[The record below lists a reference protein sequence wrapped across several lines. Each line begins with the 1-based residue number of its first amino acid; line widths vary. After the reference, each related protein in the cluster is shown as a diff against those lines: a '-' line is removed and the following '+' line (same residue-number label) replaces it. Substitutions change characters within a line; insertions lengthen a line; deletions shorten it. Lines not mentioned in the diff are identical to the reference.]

1 MFRRAGPNR
10 QHHVSTLRPASR
22 CPSGGEFGP
31 ACRGFRV
38 QGTPSAPPSTI
49 VGKAT
54 EGGPIERVA
63 VVRAVTFDRL
73 MATERYGPNFG
84 KLFAAALLQEVSFV
98 LLVHLPGYLEDLGA
112 TESLIGVLYAA
123 AAVLGLL
130 ARPALGRVLDLT
142 HRRTVLLVTGLFN
155 AAVIL
160 ALATTTVWG
169 PWLWGLF
176 LAQRVLQIALF
187 TTMLTYAA
195 DSLPIEHR
203 TQGLA
208 LFGLSG
214 LLPIAVGGVAGDVVI
229 NAFGF
234 TALFVVSAAASVVSW
249 LLVWRLPVLPI
260 LGRRPRRGF
269 WASLAQRNLL
279 PLWWVTLFFSIGLE
293 TLFTFTR
300 TYVDERQI
308 GSTGHLLRCVW
319 RDRGGDADL
328 GGRHYDR
335 IPQRLFVVGAL
346 VSYSLSLA
354 ILALAG
360 SVPLLIAAAV
370 FGGMAHGAVFPILTS
385 QVVLRARTSERGS
398 AMAIFTSIFDVAL
411 LVAAPAVGFLIDGF
425 SYRLAFGCVAIA
437 LGVGAVVYSIWDRRI
452 VAEAALA

>member
-1 MFRRAGPNR
+1 
-10 QHHVSTLRPASR
+10 
-22 CPSGGEFGP
+22 
-31 ACRGFRV
+31 
-38 QGTPSAPPSTI
+38 
-49 VGKAT
+49 
-54 EGGPIERVA
+54 
-63 VVRAVTFDRL
+63 
-73 MATERYGPNFG
+73 MATDRYGPNFG

-98 LLVHLPGYLEDLGA
+98 LLVHVPGYFEGLGA
-112 TESLIGVLYAA
+112 TESRIGILYAA
-123 AAVLGLL
+123 AAVLGLM

-160 ALATTTVWG
+160 ALATTSVWG
-169 PWLWGLF
+169 LLLWGLF

-229 NAFGF
+229 DAFGF
-234 TALFVVSAAASVVSW
+234 GALFVVSAAASVVSW
-249 LLVWRLPVLPI
+249 LLVWRLPILPI

-269 WASLAQRNLL
+269 WASLGQRDLL

-300 TYVDERQI
+300 TYVDERRI
-308 GSTGHLLRCVW
+308 GSTGLFFGVYGVTAAAMRI
-319 RDRGGDADL
+319 L

-346 VSYSLSLA
+346 VSYGLSLA
-354 ILALAG
+354 VLALAG
-360 SVPLLIAAAV
+360 AVPLLVAAAIL
-370 FGGMAHGAVFPILTS
+370 GGMAHGAVFPILTS
-385 QVVLRARTSERGS
+385 QVVLRARTAERGS

-425 SYRLAFGCVAIA
+425 SYRVAFGWVAIA
-437 LGVGAVVYSIWDRRI
+437 LGVGAVVYAIWDRRL
-452 VAEAALA
+452 VSEAALA

>member
-1 MFRRAGPNR
+1 
-10 QHHVSTLRPASR
+10 
-22 CPSGGEFGP
+22 
-31 ACRGFRV
+31 
-38 QGTPSAPPSTI
+38 
-49 VGKAT
+49 
-54 EGGPIERVA
+54 
-63 VVRAVTFDRL
+63 
-73 MATERYGPNFG
+73 MATDRYGPNFG

-98 LLVHLPGYLEDLGA
+98 LLVHVPGYLEDLGA
-112 TESLIGVLYAA
+112 TESLIGILYAA
-123 AAVLGLL
+123 AAVLGLM

-142 HRRTVLLVTGLFN
+142 HRRTVLLVTGLLN

-214 LLPIAVGGVAGDVVI
+214 LLPIALGGVAGDVVI
-229 NAFGF
+229 NGFGF
-234 TALFVVSAAASVVSW
+234 SALFVVSATASLVSW
-249 LLVWRLPVLPI
+249 LLVWRLPILPI

-308 GSTGHLLRCVW
+308 GSTGIFFGVYGVTAAAMRI
-319 RDRGGDADL
+319 L

-335 IPQRLFVVGAL
+335 IPQRRFVVSAL
-346 VSYSLSLA
+346 VAYGLSLA

-370 FGGMAHGAVFPILTS
+370 LGGMAHGAVFPILTS

-411 LVAAPAVGFLIDGF
+411 LVAAPTVGFLIDGF

-437 LGVGAVVYSIWDRRI
+437 LGLGAVVYSIWDRRI
-452 VAEAALA
+452 VTEAALA

>member
-1 MFRRAGPNR
+1 
-10 QHHVSTLRPASR
+10 
-22 CPSGGEFGP
+22 
-31 ACRGFRV
+31 
-38 QGTPSAPPSTI
+38 
-49 VGKAT
+49 
-54 EGGPIERVA
+54 
-63 VVRAVTFDRL
+63 
-73 MATERYGPNFG
+73 MATDRYGPNFG

-98 LLVHLPGYLEDLGA
+98 LLVHVPGYLEDLGA
-112 TESLIGVLYAA
+112 TESLIGILYAA
-123 AAVLGLL
+123 AAVLGLM

-142 HRRTVLLVTGLFN
+142 HRRTVLLVTGLLN

-176 LAQRVLQIALF
+176 LSQRVLQIALF

-214 LLPIAVGGVAGDVVI
+214 LFPIALGGVGGDLVI
-229 NAFGF
+229 DAFGF
-234 TALFVVSAAASVVSW
+234 RALFVVSATASVVSW
-249 LLVWRLPVLPI
+249 LLVWRLPLLPV

-269 WASLAQRNLL
+269 WASFAQRNLL

-300 TYVDERQI
+300 TYVDERRI
-308 GSTGHLLRCVW
+308 GSTGLFFGVYGVTAAAMRV
-319 RDRGGDADL
+319 L

-335 IPQRLFVVGAL
+335 VPQRLFVVSAL
-346 VSYSLSLA
+346 VSYGLSLA

-370 FGGMAHGAVFPILTS
+370 LGGLAHGAVFPILTS
-385 QVVLRARTSERGS
+385 QVVARARTAERGS
-398 AMAIFTSIFDVAL
+398 AMAIFTSIFDIAL
-411 LVAAPAVGFLIDGF
+411 LIAAPAVGFLIDGF
-425 SYRLAFGCVAIA
+425 NYGLAFGCVAIA
-437 LGVGAVVYSIWDRRI
+437 LGLGAAVYAIWDRRM

>member
-1 MFRRAGPNR
+1 
-10 QHHVSTLRPASR
+10 
-22 CPSGGEFGP
+22 
-31 ACRGFRV
+31 
-38 QGTPSAPPSTI
+38 
-49 VGKAT
+49 
-54 EGGPIERVA
+54 
-63 VVRAVTFDRL
+63 
-73 MATERYGPNFG
+73 MATDRYGPNFG

-98 LLVHLPGYLEDLGA
+98 LLVHVPGYLEDLGA
-112 TESLIGVLYAA
+112 TESLIGILYAG
-123 AAVLGLL
+123 AAVLGLM

-142 HRRTVLLVTGLFN
+142 HRRTVLLVTGLLN

-195 DSLPIEHR
+195 DSLPIPHR

-214 LLPIAVGGVAGDVVI
+214 LLPIALGGVAGDVVI
-229 NAFGF
+229 NGFGF
-234 TALFVVSAAASVVSW
+234 TALFVVSATASLVSW

-308 GSTGHLLRCVW
+308 GSTGIFFGVYGVTAAAMRI
-319 RDRGGDADL
+319 L

-335 IPQRLFVVGAL
+335 IPQRLFVVSAL
-346 VSYSLSLA
+346 VAYGLSLA

-411 LVAAPAVGFLIDGF
+411 LVAAPTVGFLIDGF

-437 LGVGAVVYSIWDRRI
+437 LGLGAGVYSIWDRRI
-452 VAEAALA
+452 VTEAALA

>member
-1 MFRRAGPNR
+1 
-10 QHHVSTLRPASR
+10 
-22 CPSGGEFGP
+22 
-31 ACRGFRV
+31 
-38 QGTPSAPPSTI
+38 
-49 VGKAT
+49 
-54 EGGPIERVA
+54 
-63 VVRAVTFDRL
+63 
-73 MATERYGPNFG
+73 MATDRYGPNFG

-98 LLVHLPGYLEDLGA
+98 LLVHLPGYLEGLGA

-123 AAVLGLL
+123 AAVLGLM
-130 ARPALGRVLDLT
+130 ARPALGRILDLT
-142 HRRTVLLVTGLFN
+142 HRRTVLLITGLFN

-160 ALATTTVWG
+160 ALATTSAWG
-169 PWLWGLF
+169 PLLWGLF

-195 DSLPIEHR
+195 DALPIEHR

-214 LLPIAVGGVAGDVVI
+214 LLPIALGGVAGDLVI
-229 NAFGF
+229 DAFGF
-234 TALFVVSAAASVVSW
+234 NALFVLSAMASVVSW
-249 LLVWRLPVLPI
+249 SLVWRLPVLPI
-260 LGRRPRRGF
+260 LGRHPRRGF

-308 GSTGHLLRCVW
+308 GSTGLFFGVYGVTAAAMRVF
-319 RDRGGDADL
+319 

-335 IPQRLFVVGAL
+335 IPQRLFVVSAL
-346 VSYSLSLA
+346 LSYGLSLA
-354 ILALAG
+354 ILAVAND
-360 SVPLLIAAAV
+360 VPSLIAAAI
-370 FGGMAHGAVFPILTS
+370 FGGMAHGAVFPIITS
-385 QVVLRARTSERGS
+385 QVVVRARISERGS

-425 SYRLAFGCVAIA
+425 SYRLAFGCVAVA
-437 LGVGAVVYSIWDRRI
+437 LGLGAVVYSIWDRRI
-452 VAEAALA
+452 VTEAALA